1 MVSVAPTIVSRSL
14 SRLLVTSSTILI
26 GKRRRKKTLR
36 SLSGFHFFPF
46 QTAAHEFVPVHAA
59 LGANQ
64 GAAPASG
71 PGDLS
76 SGPPAVTDAPTIM
89 ASSGSVQG

>member
-36 SLSGFHFFPF
+36 SLSVFFPPKPRHTGSSV
-46 QTAAHEFVPVHAA
+46 QAA

-64 GAAPASG
+64 EAAPASVG
-71 PGDLS
+71 PDRATCRG
-76 SGPPAVTDAPTIM
+76 A
-89 ASSGSVQG
+89 QRR